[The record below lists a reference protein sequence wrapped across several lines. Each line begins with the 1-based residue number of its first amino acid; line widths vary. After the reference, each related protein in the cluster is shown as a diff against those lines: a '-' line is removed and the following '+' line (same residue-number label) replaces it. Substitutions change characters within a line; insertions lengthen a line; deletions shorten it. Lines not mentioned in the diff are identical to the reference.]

1 MVELIASPAAW
12 LFCISSR
19 PTPLASEEWVD
30 QGRRGWVL
38 LNNTNRPRKKIVT
51 KLNNFIIDYASYSTY
66 NAPKMMVLHF
76 PHTSRSSHLPSILPS
91 VAAACFWLVVAFQIS
106 ISGRIRQRRIFV
118 ILFVRGSV
126 HPPKQWNGVS
136 PCALPPTRLR
146 SNNSILAF
154 ADSRL
159 IVVCHHQTAAT

>member
-1 MVELIASPAAW
+1 MA
-12 LFCISSR
+12 FCISSR
-19 PTPLASEEWVD
+19 PTPVASGEGVD
-30 QGRRGWVL
+30 RGWRGWVL

-66 NAPKMMVLHF
+66 NAPKMMVSHF

-106 ISGRIRQRRIFV
+106 IGGRIRQRRIFA

-146 SNNSILAF
+146 SNISILAF